1 MTGRGDRGATK
12 ATFRSAYAR
21 AFGDFLDRSE
31 RALRSAYELGRDAV
45 ARQLGLLELAAAH
58 HDALAA
64 ALGSPALA
72 EDAHDV
78 VQAGCDFLLEA
89 ISAYEVVRRGLV
101 EALDAVAVERRQSA
115 MLRQLSSLLADT
127 SLAAG
132 ATAWRV
138 ELLQL
143 VAEQTREI
151 TGATWC
157 IARSAGGRAAAS
169 SSNRALPAAPEAIA
183 SEALSAVEAPGGL
196 GRRDADPARGRDH
209 RSGSRA
215 PLTVLN
221 GDIVGVLVVGQATGR
236 LRDLEAQLL
245 VQIAQLTAAAL
256 ERAERYRRAEGKR

>member
-1 MTGRGDRGATK
+1 MTAETTK

-21 AFGDFLDRSE
+21 AFGDFLDDRSE
-31 RALRSAYELGRDAV
+31 RALRSATYELGRDAV

-132 ATAWRV
+132 ATASR
-138 ELLQL
+138 
-143 VAEQTREI
+143 
-151 TGATWC
+151 
-157 IARSAGGRAAAS
+157 AS
-169 SSNRALPAAPEAIA
+169 SSC
-183 SEALSAVEAPGGL
+183 SS
-196 GRRDADPARGRDH
+196 
-209 RSGSRA
+209 
-215 PLTVLN
+215 
-221 GDIVGVLVVGQATGR
+221 
-236 LRDLEAQLL
+236 
-245 VQIAQLTAAAL
+245 
-256 ERAERYRRAEGKR
+256 